1 MSRSVLIKPR
11 SGDNLSARGVRDC
24 CSTSRLRKTESPP
37 SRRRGGRDLKKDAA
51 KPPLNRSG
59 RGGCFK
65 PPLIHSERFVQSV
78 ALNNHPVCAFKER
91 DHFLYGAATPPS
103 RRRGIIV
110 SPRGRQQPFSQRQAE
125 CRFGCPASGKH
136 GVKLPWT

>member
-65 PPLIHSERFVQSV
+65 PPLIHSERFAQSV

-91 DHFLYGAATPPS
+91 DHFFMAQPPLLREGGDS
-103 RRRGIIV
+103 GFLKPSV
-110 SPRGRQQPFSQRQAE
+110 EQQP
-125 CRFGCPASGKH
+125 
-136 GVKLPWT
+136 L